1 MFQSDTAHNS
11 DSGRVEAYPSGRKRT
26 IGRILEYAII
36 AAFVVI
42 LVYVVMFTVKVA
54 DGVSRS
60 VGTPS
65 RTVRLQVLNGCG
77 VPGLATDYTG
87 KLDGFADADMEIR
100 VVDTGNFDLRL
111 VKKSF
116 VISRLSDESSARALA
131 QKLGLSSEEVI
142 YQPLEHN
149 LQSVSATLVLG
160 QDYPAVRALNNSP
173 KEKQKG

>member
-11 DSGRVEAYPSGRKRT
+11 DLGRVEAYPSGRRKT
-26 IGRILEYAII
+26 VARILEYTII

-60 VGTPS
+60 VGVPS

-77 VPGLATDYTG
+77 VRGLAAEYSG

-100 VVDTGNFDLRL
+100 VVDTGNFDIRL

-116 VISRLSDESSARALA
+116 VISRSEDESAARSLA
-131 QKLGLSSEEVI
+131 QKLGLSSEEVL

-160 QDYPAVRALNNSP
+160 QDYPVMRTLNNSP
-173 KEKQKG
+173 KEK